1 MRRKEEWR
9 DLEQIQHE
17 ETSSEGGMSPQAE
30 AHTVP
35 GTQETLN
42 ELVKKKKHTDIHIHK
57 VKC

>member
-9 DLEQIQHE
+9 DLEQIQHQ

-42 ELVKKKKHTDIHIHK
+42 ELVKKKKTYRHTYT
-57 VKC
+57 